1 MVRCRTGQRRARRR
15 CHHGPPMT
23 AGTDDLLRAAEA
35 LAARVPQ
42 PLAGLARLAYNYR
55 WSWTAGGPEL
65 FSSIDPVRWERCG
78 ENPVRLL
85 GEVDA
90 ATLERAA
97 SDPAV
102 LEGIAAVEA
111 AVRAD
116 LDAPRGRGP
125 GQPRAP
131 DRVLLRRVRRA
142 PLAARLLGRPRRARG
157 RHPQGGVRPRAP
169 ARRDR
174 AHVPPGLLPPAHRR
188 RRLAARVLGRHGSR
202 AAARRARHR
211 RRRRAAHGHRA
222 RARHAGH
229 GADLAR
235 RRRPRAALPAR
246 RRASRERPRGALD
259 HLAPVHR
266 RARRAARAVHP
277 PRRRRDPRARG
288 AGDRAGH
295 PAPQRGPRGVHGAR
309 AGARAGRPARRRPR
323 GRARQDDLHHPH
335 PRARRQRHVPR
346 RAGDRGAQRP
356 DRGHARATPRRSS
369 AWAARGPATPASRSA
384 SASSRCARAAPP
396 TA

>member
-1 MVRCRTGQRRARRR
+1 MTDGPLPNRTTPRAATVPSWPPDDCRPPTISCAPPRRSRPACPSRSRVWR
-15 CHHGPPMT
+15 ASPTTTAGPGPP
-23 AGTDDLLRAAEA
+23 
-35 LAARVPQ
+35 
-42 PLAGLARLAYNYR
+42 
-55 WSWTAGGPEL
+55 GGPEL

-97 SDPAV
+97 SDAAL
-102 LEGIAAVEA
+102 LERHRGRRGG
-111 AVRAD
+111 RAGGPR
-116 LDAPRGRGP
+116 APRGRGP
-125 GQPRAP
+125 GHARAP

-157 RHPQGGVRPRAP
+157 RHPQGGVRPRAA

-174 AHVPPGLLPPAHRR
+174 PDVPPGLLPPAHRR
-188 RRLAARVLGRHGSR
+188 RRLAARVLGRHRPR

-246 RRASRERPRGALD
+246 HRAARERPRGALD

-277 PRRRRDPRARG
+277 ARRRRRPARSSALG
-288 AGDRAGH
+288 IEPGLLHLNEGH
-295 PAPQRGPRGVHGAR
+295 AAFMALEQAR
-309 AGARAGRPARRRPR
+309 AQGGAARRRPR

-335 PRARRQRHVPR
+335 PGAR
-346 RAGDRGAQRP
+346 
-356 DRGHARATPRRSS
+356 
-369 AWAARGPATPASRSA
+369 PATTRTPPSR
-384 SASSRCARAAPP
+384 
-396 TA
+396 